1 MNINEIIEKQKGELE
16 DIFDNISVYR
26 LEEYDRLVAF
36 QTFYDWHIAS
46 IKQIL
51 EAEVERLNSKILDV
65 LDTKDQGGLYSDLSF
80 PEVCTYNTCL
90 HHQIGHLTNIINNLK

>member
-1 MNINEIIEKQKGELE
+1 MNINEIIKPILREVESTYQMGGLS
-16 DIFDNISVYR
+16 DGLYADYAT
-26 LEEYDRLVAF
+26 DVAKK
-36 QTFYDWHIAS
+36 A